1 MKNLLFLA
9 FFGAVIYFGFVQS
22 SFKQD
27 FLFNGEIYSH
37 VKKVNGGEIT
47 NHFYTPNG
55 EDPKIAH
62 NAIQILELSEEIQ
75 KSQWD
80 AQLKPILN
88 GYNLKSVKKQD
99 FELSGNFERGG
110 MFFKS
115 YAAPIQIDGEDH
127 LILYLLVT
135 EKKQKDDSTS
145 QKTKIINK
153 LKSIQSNFT

>member
-9 FFGAVIYFGFVQS
+9 FFGTIIYFGFVQS

-55 EDPKIAH
+55 EDPNVAQ
-62 NAIQILELSEEIQ
+62 NAIQILELSENIQ

-80 AQLKPILN
+80 TQLKPILN
-88 GYNLKSVKKQD
+88 GYSLKPVKKQH

-110 MFFKS
+110 LFFKS
-115 YAAPIQIDGEDH
+115 YASPIQVDGKDH

-135 EKKQKDDSTS
+135 DKKQEDDSTS
-145 QKTKIINK
+145 QKTEIINK
-153 LKSIQSNFT
+153 LKNIQSDFT

>member
-1 MKNLLFLA
+1 MKNLLFIA
-9 FFGAVIYFGFVQS
+9 FFGAIIYFGFVQS

-55 EDPKIAH
+55 EDPNVAQ
-62 NAIQILELSEEIQ
+62 NAIQILELSENIQ
-75 KSQWD
+75 KEQWNT
-80 AQLKPILN
+80 QLKPILN
-88 GYNLKSVKKQD
+88 GYSLKPVKKD
-99 FELSGNFERGG
+99 GFELSGNFERGG
-110 MFFKS
+110 LFFKS
-115 YAAPIQIDGEDH
+115 YAAPIQIDGKDH

-135 EKKQKDDSTS
+135 EKKQNDDSASRKVDT
-145 QKTKIINK
+145 INK